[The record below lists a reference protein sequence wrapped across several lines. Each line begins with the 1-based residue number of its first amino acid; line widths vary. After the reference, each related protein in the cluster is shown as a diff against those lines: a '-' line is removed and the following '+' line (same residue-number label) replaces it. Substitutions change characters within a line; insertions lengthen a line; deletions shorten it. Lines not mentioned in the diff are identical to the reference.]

1 MNTSYVKL
9 FPLLLGGIAFTA
21 QANPITGQINIQTGD
36 VVLTPNQLGAV
47 VSVGTST
54 NGKVTSVEG
63 AYPTSLDGLAVNYKS
78 FNVIFGAQSI
88 TGLWSVIG
96 PPPNDFTYTFNLGS
110 ITSIVQTSTNLF
122 ISGTG
127 TLASSDPTWTLISGL
142 WSYGINSADGTPTSG
157 NFSFQSNNT
166 SVASVADGA
175 NTLVLFGVGLMGVV
189 EIGKKYRKVT
199 APKPT
204 V

>member
-21 QANPITGQINIQTGD
+21 QANPINGQINIQTGN

-63 AYPTSLDGLAVNYKS
+63 AYPTNLDGDSVTYKS
-78 FNVIFGAQSI
+78 FNVTFGAQSI
-88 TGLWSVIG
+88 SGLWSVTEIVS
-96 PPPNDFTYTFNLGS
+96 PFYTYTFNLGS
-110 ITSIVQTSTNLF
+110 ITSIVQTSTNLS
-122 ISGTG
+122 INGTG
-127 TLASSDPTWTLISGL
+127 TLASTDPTWTLTSGL
-142 WSYGINSADGTPTSG
+142 WSYGINSADGSPTSG

-175 NTLVLFGVGLMGVV
+175 NTLVLFGVGLMAVV
-189 EIGKKYRKVT
+189 GIGKKFRKVT